1 MYCRCVLYF
10 DCMMFKIVLLLYGV
24 VSSDEIY
31 YILRYT
37 AMMKYT
43 TYCDKMYYTT
53 LCTILYM
60 HIVMTDIF
68 NNVAKYLY
76 YFRIDVSFFH
86 DCIMKIDVMFD

>member
-1 MYCRCVLYF
+1 
-10 DCMMFKIVLLLYGV
+10 
-24 VSSDEIY
+24 
-31 YILRYT
+31 
-37 AMMKYT
+37 MMKYT
-43 TYCDKMYYTT
+43 IYCDKMYYTT
-53 LCTILYM
+53 LCTILYR